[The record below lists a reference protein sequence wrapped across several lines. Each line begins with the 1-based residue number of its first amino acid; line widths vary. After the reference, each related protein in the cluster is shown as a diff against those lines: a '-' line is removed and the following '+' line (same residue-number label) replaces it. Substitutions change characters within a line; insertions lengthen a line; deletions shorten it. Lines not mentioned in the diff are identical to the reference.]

1 MRRTASE
8 VIRNLEMRIA
18 RLEKQAEYFLNN
30 SEEKAI
36 VWDVKDILKKEQFPN
51 SKTFFSLFLATL
63 QSDSYYDED
72 ARAIQRAVGLKKVE
86 KTMWNWYTKEDMDL
100 KVLGKSL
107 YLKCGMDADMIA
119 RVFAE
124 AGKDHYIIKDFFPY
138 FIKALKKQ
146 DLL

>member
-1 MRRTASE
+1 MRRSASE
-8 VIRNLEMRIA
+8 VIRSLEMRVA

-30 SEEKAI
+30 REEMDI
-36 VWDVKDILKKEQFPN
+36 VWDVKDILKKEQFAN
-51 SKTFFSLFLATL
+51 YQTFFSLFLATL
-63 QSDSYYDED
+63 TSDSYYDED
-72 ARAIQRAVGLKKVE
+72 ARAIQRVVGLKKVE

-107 YLKCGMDADMIA
+107 YLKCGMDAGMIA

-124 AGKDHYIIKDFFPY
+124 AGKNHWIIKDSFPY